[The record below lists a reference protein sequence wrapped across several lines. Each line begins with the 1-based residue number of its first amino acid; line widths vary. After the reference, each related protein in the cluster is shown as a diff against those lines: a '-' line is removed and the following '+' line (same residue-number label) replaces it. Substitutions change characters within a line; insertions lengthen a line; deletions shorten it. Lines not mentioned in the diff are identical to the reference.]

1 MNFLSIEYFT
11 AVAAD
16 RSFSRAA
23 KRLGITQQTLSAN
36 IAALER
42 ELGCALFVR
51 RVPLELTY
59 AGTVFARYAKRF
71 RRDRDTLGQEMRDI
85 AGDRAGVL
93 RVGVAYTRS
102 RAMMPPI
109 IRDFR
114 SARPKITVELS
125 EGRNDQ
131 LQRRLLSG
139 DLDLAIADFEGNP
152 TGVELSDFYAERM
165 VLVVARSLWMDLA
178 AAGTPPDQAAIA
190 NGDLSSLEAC
200 PFLLGNPEDIDG
212 RIAQTLFQR
221 SGFSPTVAARSDN
234 VLTLLELCGYGMGA
248 CLCPQ
253 QFLTALLGRDRL
265 RALRILPC
273 GPGTAYTIC
282 FGVPA
287 ADYHWSAIDDFIACA
302 RRHAVMPPR

>member
-1 MNFLSIEYFT
+1 M
-11 AVAAD
+11 
-16 RSFSRAA
+16 
-23 KRLGITQQTLSAN
+23 
-36 IAALER
+36 
-42 ELGCALFVR
+42 
-51 RVPLELTY
+51 PLELTY

-93 RVGVAYTRS
+93 RVGVAYMRS

-114 SARPKITVELS
+114 SARPKITVKLS

-139 DLDLAIADFEGNP
+139 DLDLAIADFEGSP

-200 PFLLGNPEDIDG
+200 PFLLGNPEGIDG
-212 RIAQTLFQR
+212 RIA
-221 SGFSPTVAARSDN
+221 
-234 VLTLLELCGYGMGA
+234 
-248 CLCPQ
+248 
-253 QFLTALLGRDRL
+253 
-265 RALRILPC
+265 
-273 GPGTAYTIC
+273 
-282 FGVPA
+282 
-287 ADYHWSAIDDFIACA
+287 
-302 RRHAVMPPR
+302 